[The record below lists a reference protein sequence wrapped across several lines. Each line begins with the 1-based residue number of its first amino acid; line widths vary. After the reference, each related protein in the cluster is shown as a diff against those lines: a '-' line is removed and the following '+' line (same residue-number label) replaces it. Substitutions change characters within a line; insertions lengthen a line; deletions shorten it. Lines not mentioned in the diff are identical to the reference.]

1 MLLLVNAM
9 TTDPT
14 VTFALHTARSMQMN
28 RGATDDMVRAAI
40 ETLEQYGEDETD
52 NMRAETLR
60 AVLRRRGAA

>member
-1 MLLLVNAM
+1 MNI
-9 TTDPT
+9 
-14 VTFALHTARSMQMN
+14 TFALSVARQMQMK
-28 RGATDDMVRAAI
+28 RDATDDMVRAAI